1 MQPID
6 LHAIKAADIP
16 LILEAVNRFFLDNGL
31 HVITDNVFLRPDML
45 AKRWEL
51 SISCLNNWRFTGG
64 GPLYMKT
71 GPGPKA
77 KVRYP
82 ILGRHGVLDFEQ
94 QHLFRSTTQDKSIGS
109 SHEHIETSIKKSPA
123 DANI

>member
-1 MQPID
+1 MRTID
-6 LHAIKAADIP
+6 LDALKATDIP
-16 LILEAVNRFFLDNGL
+16 IILEAMQRYFLDHGL
-31 HVITDNVFLRPDML
+31 HVITDNVFMRPETL

-82 ILGRHGVLDFEQ
+82 MLGRHGVLDFEQ
-94 QHLFRSTTQDKSIGS
+94 QHLFRSTTQDRSTAS
-109 SHEHIETSIKKSPA
+109 SHEHIETSIEKSPDNA
-123 DANI
+123 DK

>member
-1 MQPID
+1 MRPID
-6 LHAIKAADIP
+6 LDALKATDIP
-16 LILEAVNRFFLDNGL
+16 VILEAMQQYFLDHGL
-31 HVITDNVFLRPDML
+31 HVITDNVFMRPDIL

-82 ILGRHGVLDFEQ
+82 MLGRHGVLDFEQ
-94 QHLFRSTTQDKSIGS
+94 QHLFRSTTQDKSTGN
-109 SHEHIETSIKKSPA
+109 SHEHIETSTEKSPENA
-123 DANI
+123 DL